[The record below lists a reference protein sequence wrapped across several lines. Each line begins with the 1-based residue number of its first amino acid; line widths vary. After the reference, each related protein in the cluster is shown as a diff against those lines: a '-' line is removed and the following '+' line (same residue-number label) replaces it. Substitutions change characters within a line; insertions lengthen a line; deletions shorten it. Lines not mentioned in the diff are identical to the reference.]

1 MNNSDQIPV
10 VIFVYKRLD
19 TLKSVIASLLENE
32 EAPTTDLIFISDGP
46 KNSAESTRVDE
57 VRRYI
62 LDLKGFQSVKLE
74 SNEINLGLAN
84 SFLSGVTKIFLNYDK
99 AIFLEDDNYVSKNFL
114 FYMKSALLKYEN
126 VVNVGC
132 ISGFSYPTPI
142 LKRKPYFLK
151 GAETWSFAT
160 WKRVWSSFETDPS
173 KLKSEID
180 RSSKKRDLN
189 MYGFDFYKML
199 GMQIAGEIDSW
210 GVRWWSNAVCK
221 DLLCLYPAKPHC
233 VNIGWGLD
241 GTHIQSK
248 TRMLSSVSKL
258 ETKRDSVWLNKIRPS
273 KSMHAYLRMFN
284 AKEKIK
290 SIIYIALT
298 SSNRKL

>member
-1 MNNSDQIPV
+1 MNNNDQIPV
-10 VIFVYKRLD
+10 VIFVYKRLN
-19 TLKSVIASLLENE
+19 TLKNVIESLLENE
-32 EAPTTDLIFISDGP
+32 EAPNTDLIFISDGP
-46 KNSAESTRVDE
+46 KNSAESKLVDE

-74 SNEINLGLAN
+74 SSEINLGLAN
-84 SFLSGVTKIFLNYDK
+84 SFLGGINKIFLNYEK

-126 VVNVGC
+126 VVNIGC
-132 ISGFSYPTPI
+132 VSGFSYPTPFF
-142 LKRKPYFLK
+142 KRKPYFLK

-160 WKRVWSSFETDPS
+160 WKRVWDSFETDS
-173 KLKSEID
+173 AKLKSEID
-180 RSSKKRDLN
+180 RSNKKRDFN

-199 GMQIAGEIDSW
+199 EMQIAGEIDSW
-210 GVRWWSNAVCK
+210 GVRWWANAVCQ

-241 GTHIQSK
+241 GTHIRSK
-248 TRMLSSVSKL
+248 TRILSSVSKL
-258 ETKRDSVWLNKIRPS
+258 EAKKDLIWLNKPRPS
-273 KSMHAYLRMFN
+273 QLMHLYLRIFN
-284 AKEKIK
+284 AIEKIK
-290 SIIYIALT
+290 STIYITLA